1 MRPVGAVAE
10 QASKSPFDDG
20 ESTDGRA
27 RRELWKGK
35 KANCP
40 QTPRE
45 KGTRGAGAA
54 VHGGDRMLGM
64 GGGSRAGRLA
74 QSTVLDGRV
83 WLNVHVS
90 YSTLFP
96 VDQVILA
103 S

>member
-10 QASKSPFDDG
+10 KASKSPFDDG

-54 VHGGDRMLGM
+54 VHRGDRMLRM

-74 QSTVLDGRV
+74 QSTVLDGVAVRTCE
-83 WLNVHVS
+83 LLLLYPFS
-90 YSTLFP
+90 CGSSDP
-96 VDQVILA
+96 